1 MTTVKDPDSSCDDIY
16 ERLIKDSTGKT
27 ALHYATLAGSEET
40 ILRLVPYCP
49 NLLLSDKTTKT
60 PKDYAKGPIFT
71 LLKILESHQEL
82 DERRPSKENMHKVFG
97 DVSLGR
103 EKLPVP
109 VFNTVD
115 DHPAPVEGF
124 KENGLNWEFERL

>member
-1 MTTVKDPDSSCDDIY
+1 M
-16 ERLIKDSTGKT
+16 
-27 ALHYATLAGSEET
+27 AGSEET

-49 NLLLSDKTTKT
+49 NLLLSDKSTKT
-60 PKDYAKGPIFT
+60 PKDYAKGPIFI

-82 DERRPSKENMHKVFG
+82 DERRPAKENSHKIFT

-103 EKLPVP
+103 EKLPIP

-115 DHPAPVEGF
+115 DHPAPVECF
-124 KENGLNWEFERL
+124 KEIDFKQISTFII